1 VMQDELAMCKAGVSH
16 MQGAAT
22 DAQELSQSIQALE
35 EQVCLMGRNLVG
47 GKTAM
52 GRLTAQQAANNHS
65 MAVVASQQVQ
75 LQSRVNTLEALQAQ
89 TGDSARA
96 HAAFLGRLEELEAHS
111 SACHVTVAGLEIGQ
125 ADLKQAWTHQQ
136 EIQAKDGLQ
145 DAGAEQ
151 ISQLEKGLA
160 YVEQRSFHANELASA
175 VDKQQKDMR
184 AELESHCA
192 TLAAITEQQAALLSS
207 IAALE
212 VAQVAVP
219 ATSNAHRD
227 SASTDLERLEDK
239 VTWVAAEMEAL
250 ADQAA
255 SSDAA
260 PSTEMSLDQQ
270 SKLQADEQ
278 HFAQELTAVKA
289 QIEQINL
296 AMVSEAAKFG
306 AALSGLSGAQ
316 SSMAATVESMQGQLG
331 HAAGELGQLSAA
343 VKEAKAAA
351 ANARQHASSCVEGVQ
366 AQVGAW
372 TSSMEAL
379 GADHELAAQ
388 ETSKA
393 LKMLAR
399 INADNK
405 AMQHAQLDLVTDCA
419 SQQAAITQLQ
429 AAGASTTANTV
440 RLSLLDTFPIL
451 DRLI

>member
-1 VMQDELAMCKAGVSH
+1 
-16 MQGAAT
+16 
-22 DAQELSQSIQALE
+22 
-35 EQVCLMGRNLVG
+35 
-47 GKTAM
+47 
-52 GRLTAQQAANNHS
+52 
-65 MAVVASQQVQ
+65 
-75 LQSRVNTLEALQAQ
+75 
-89 TGDSARA
+89 
-96 HAAFLGRLEELEAHS
+96 
-111 SACHVTVAGLEIGQ
+111 
-125 ADLKQAWTHQQ
+125 
-136 EIQAKDGLQ
+136 
-145 DAGAEQ
+145 
-151 ISQLEKGLA
+151 
-160 YVEQRSFHANELASA
+160 
-175 VDKQQKDMR
+175 
-184 AELESHCA
+184 
-192 TLAAITEQQAALLSS
+192 
-207 IAALE
+207 
-212 VAQVAVP
+212 
-219 ATSNAHRD
+219 
-227 SASTDLERLEDK
+227 
-239 VTWVAAEMEAL
+239 MEAL

-351 ANARQHASSCVEGVQ
+351 ANARQHASSSVEGVQ

-429 AAGASTTANTV
+429 AAGASTTANTGTLAA
-440 RLSLLDTFPIL
+440 RLDKLALEAAEWKSQADAATAGVKCLADQMAQLEAAAAQTRKQLAAAEQQADARIKNQEAELHLLQETLLELGTAARAVLSDHAQQLGRLAQLPAQVAGLSEQLLSTQQAEVSAIAQQDEAVDSRLGAAEVQLECVEQVLRTVSTLEGRMRVVECTVADALEEEAAQMMALQEAIAKQAARTAALQAAGCSQNSQDTGSSATTMQVAPQAASSPVSSQPASLPSAA
-451 DRLI
+451 DRGRQQRQRLHLFAQRSRATRKSGSLG